1 MILVTLG
8 TQDKGFPR
16 LLEALEKAIENK
28 SIKEKVIVQAGY
40 TEFESKNMEIYKLL
54 PMDKFD
60 EYMKKCDLLITH
72 AGVGS
77 IMSGLE
83 LNKKIIAT
91 PRLEKYGEH
100 TNNHQIEIAR
110 EFSKEGYI
118 IYLEDFDK
126 LGEIIKNIKNFK
138 PRKYKSNNDN
148 FIKIIENYI
157 DNN

>member
-1 MILVTLG
+1 
-8 TQDKGFPR
+8 
-16 LLEALEKAIENK
+16 
-28 SIKEKVIVQAGY
+28 
-40 TEFESKNMEIYKLL
+40 
-54 PMDKFD
+54 
-60 EYMKKCDLLITH
+60 
-72 AGVGS
+72 
-77 IMSGLE
+77 MSGLE

-100 TNNHQIEIAR
+100 TNNHQIEIAS

-118 IYLEDFDK
+118 IYLEDLDK
-126 LGEIIKNIKNFK
+126 LGEIVKNIKNFK